1 MASAPLG
8 ARARSH
14 GRLVAAGGRAAAVRL
29 SLAGLPLVGAF
40 ALLAVAIH
48 PLFMAGLVPRSYDT
62 AAFFAPSWEFLA
74 RSLHAGQLPLWN
86 PNVFGGASFAGDPQS
101 QVFYPPTL
109 VLFLL
114 FSLPL
119 ATAGW
124 FAFHYVVA
132 TAGTFRLARNLTLSP
147 RASVIAAVAFAAS
160 TYLVARA
167 QAPALL
173 AGASWVP
180 VVLAATVGTSLS
192 QGRRVPR
199 VNARL
204 ALAFALQILSGGEAV
219 LLVTAVAC
227 VVVAMTIRSGWLVL
241 RTIIG
246 LGLASMLAAPQLL
259 PMLSLV
265 RSSTVA
271 HGVGVRGF
279 GALTWGDRPILAGAF
294 SRTASE
300 TAPLYAGIC
309 GLGQAGVALL
319 SGRSRRPVQ
328 VILALGGLSLVW
340 SLGLVGRVVSHGVP
354 SLATLTSHQP
364 VRALPLAVLCLAL
377 AIGVY
382 WDTRRRAGEIVA
394 AVALSVGAF
403 VLAGTLGPVSRPAL
417 AVLAAGT
424 LVAMLCARWRPCSLW
439 PVAVFAVILVV
450 DLAVH
455 NVNLRN
461 THQPP
466 AVWQPAARLYPSSP
480 LTADVLRDAS
490 VGIDGNRYAWLAR
503 PVVRRHQLSRART
516 MTGRSLLLNGGSTRY
531 GLPALG
537 GYNPVVPQEWAR
549 LVAASNGRRI
559 ADRHF
564 VYVTRAPT
572 KLLRAY
578 DVRMYVCEIGTCP
591 ATLHPIWRGRGVEVA
606 RDSRAHPFAAISH
619 RAHGGA
625 HLTRLSF
632 TWSTPDTIQVSHA
645 PRASRG
651 GTAVVA
657 ERYTPG
663 WHATVDGRAARIVP
677 NRLGEMT
684 VTVGNGWRRAVLS
697 YTPPDLQLG
706 IALAIVALAA
716 CFWRRPTR
724 VARSLLLQLR
734 QRPRATGSAEAEQL
748 SDRTHPPVRGRNGSP
763 PWPRSATGGQPEI
776 HESARTRTPQEH

>member
-1 MASAPLG
+1 MVSAPLGG

-14 GRLVAAGGRAAAVRL
+14 GRLVAADGRAVTLRL
-29 SLAGLPLVGAF
+29 SLAWLPLVGAF

-74 RSLHAGQLPLWN
+74 RGLHAGQLPLWN

-109 VLFLL
+109 VLFSL

-124 FAFHYVVA
+124 FAFHYMVA
-132 TAGTFRLARNLTLSP
+132 AAGTFRLARNLTLSP

-173 AGASWVP
+173 AGATWVP

-192 QGRRVPR
+192 QGREAPW

-204 ALAFALQILSGGEAV
+204 ALAFALQILSGGQAV
-219 LLVTAVAC
+219 LLVTAAAC
-227 VVVAMTIRSGWLVL
+227 VVVALTIRSGRVVV
-241 RTIIG
+241 RTVIG
-246 LGLASMLAAPQLL
+246 LGLALMLAAPQLL

-265 RSSTVA
+265 RSSTLA
-271 HGVGVRGF
+271 RGVDVRGF
-279 GALTWGDRPILAGAF
+279 GALAWSDRPILAGAF
-294 SRTASE
+294 ARAASE

-309 GLGQAGVALL
+309 GVGQAGVALL
-319 SGRSRRPVQ
+319 TGRSRRPVQ
-328 VILALGGLSLVW
+328 VIVALGGLGIVW
-340 SLGLVGRVVSHGVP
+340 SLGLVGRVVSPLVP

-364 VRALPLAVLCLAL
+364 VRALPLAALCLAL
-377 AIGVY
+377 AIGIY
-382 WDTRRRAGEIVA
+382 WDTRHGAGQIVA
-394 AVALSVGAF
+394 AIALSAGAF
-403 VLAGTLGPVSRPAL
+403 VVAGTLGPVSRAAL
-417 AVLAAGT
+417 GVLVAGT
-424 LVAMLCARWRPCSLW
+424 LAAMVCAWWRPRALW
-439 PVAVFAVILVV
+439 PVVAFAVILTV

-466 AVWQPAARLYPSSP
+466 AVWEPAARLYPSPP

-490 VGIDGNRYAWLAR
+490 VGIDGSRYAWLAR
-503 PVVRRHQLSRART
+503 PAVRKHQLSRART
-516 MTGRSLLLNGGSTRY
+516 RTGRSLLLNGGSTRY

-537 GYNPVVPQEWAR
+537 GYNPVIPRAWAR

-591 ATLHPIWRGRGVEVA
+591 AALDPIWRGRGVEVV
-606 RDSRAHPFAAISH
+606 RDNRAHAFAAISH
-619 RAHGGA
+619 RAHGGVR
-625 HLTRLSF
+625 LTSLSF
-632 TWSTPDTIQVSHA
+632 AWSTPDTIDVSHTLS
-645 PRASRG
+645 ASRG

-657 ERYTPG
+657 ERYAPG
-663 WHATVDGRAARIVP
+663 WQATVDGRAATIAP
-677 NRLGEMT
+677 NRFGEMT
-684 VTVGNGWRRAVLS
+684 VIVRTGWRRVLLS
-697 YTPPDLQLG
+697 YNPPDLQLG
-706 IALAIVALAA
+706 ITLALIALAA
-716 CFWRRPTR
+716 CLWQHPTR
-724 VARSLLLQLR
+724 LARSLSLR
-734 QRPRATGSAEAEQL
+734 LRPGS
-748 SDRTHPPVRGRNGSP
+748 
-763 PWPRSATGGQPEI
+763 
-776 HESARTRTPQEH
+776 